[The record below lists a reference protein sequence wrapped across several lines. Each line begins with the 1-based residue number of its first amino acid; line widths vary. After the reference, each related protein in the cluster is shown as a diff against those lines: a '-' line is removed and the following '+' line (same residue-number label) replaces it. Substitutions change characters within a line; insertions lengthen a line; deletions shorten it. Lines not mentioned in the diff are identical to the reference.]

1 MATYNDLI
9 EEVLG
14 HQFAPSQ
21 YRSYIEDKINQGQ
34 EYVAAQL
41 DSRVLMRIR
50 TITTEN
56 GTVEY
61 SLPLDFQRLY
71 NVALID
77 GTGQAIP
84 LEAQEINQFDTE
96 PPSSGQPTNYNI
108 DRTVLRFYPTPDRAY
123 SIRLRYFRLPETL
136 ANPNDIPEL
145 PPEYW
150 DLLTSF
156 ALWHCYERENDYQA
170 AQYHKARFDEDLD
183 KARGE
188 LQYDADDYT
197 QIKRVGDNR
206 IDPLSPNIW
215 TI

>member
-1 MATYNDLI
+1 MATLNDLI

-21 YRSYIEDKINQGQ
+21 YRGYIETKINQGQ

-41 DSRVLMRIR
+41 DARVLMRIR
-50 TITTEN
+50 NITTEN

-61 SLPLDFQRLY
+61 SLPLNFQRLY
-71 NVALID
+71 NVAIID
-77 GTGQAIP
+77 DAGQAIP
-84 LEAQEINQFDTE
+84 LNAEGLNQFDAQ
-96 PPSSGQPTNYNI
+96 PPSAGQPVAYNI
-108 DRTVLRFYPTPDRAY
+108 DRTLLRLYPTPDREY
-123 SIRLRYFRLPETL
+123 TVRLRYYRLPERL
-136 ANPNDIPEL
+136 VNPNDVPEL

-170 AQYHKARFDEDLD
+170 AQYYKARFDEDLD

-197 QIKRVGDNR
+197 QPKRVGDNR

>member
-1 MATYNDLI
+1 MATFNDLI

-61 SLPLDFQRLY
+61 QLPLDFQRLF

-77 GTGQAIP
+77 ETGQAVP
-84 LEAQEINQFDTE
+84 LEALDVQQFDTE
-96 PPSSGQPTNYNI
+96 APSEGQPTSYNI
-108 DRTVLRFYPTPDRAY
+108 DRTSLRLYPTPDRPY
-123 SIRLRYFRLPETL
+123 SIRFRYYRLPEAL
-136 ANPNDIPEL
+136 VNPNDIPEL

-206 IDPLSPNIW
+206 NDPLSPNIW
-215 TI
+215 AI